1 MGKHKS
7 QGKVTSA
14 NGLSD
19 KAISEK
25 PLSDTDLSDKV
36 LAEQVTMLPDE
47 MAPER
52 DLWPGIERAISHK
65 SQQLT
70 TDKQKNIVVPSAWA
84 ASIAMVILMSW
95 FTFSPAIN
103 EKKPAVLV
111 KIQEENFVT
120 QGQLVD
126 FMQKN
131 FQQQKQT
138 LLVSYGQPT
147 VDKLPPAMQKE
158 LSQLA
163 DARASI
169 RKALLTDENN
179 ADLLNLLDFTQQQEL
194 KLLQQLYRQY
204 QVI

>member
-1 MGKHKS
+1 MSKHMPR
-7 QGKVTSA
+7 
-14 NGLSD
+14 
-19 KAISEK
+19 EK
-25 PLSDTDLSDKV
+25 IMSNNDLSEKV
-36 LAEQVTMLPDE
+36 LAEQITKLPDE
-47 MAPER
+47 MTPER
-52 DLWPGIERAISHK
+52 DLWSGIERAINHK
-65 SQQLT
+65 AQEIPTL
-70 TDKQKNIVVPSAWA
+70 KQSNVFVPSAWA
-84 ASIAMVILMSW
+84 ASIAMVMLVSW
-95 FTFSPAIN
+95 FTFSPTIN
-103 EKKPAVLV
+103 EKGSPALV
-111 KIQEENFVT
+111 KTQKESPVS

-147 VDKLPPAMQKE
+147 LDKLPPAMQIE
-158 LSQLA
+158 LKQLA
-163 DARASI
+163 DARSSI